1 MFVLVGIVIVIV
13 AQIRMRAMA
22 VDAIKTVLVPTVTGD
37 MVTINFTVVVITTC
51 SRRRSIRSRKSLKLV
66 EQCAG
71 DPDLSLT
78 LDDAGHIASVL
89 RKLMPLPADQSTDAT
104 LAACFSASCVF

>member
-1 MFVLVGIVIVIV
+1 
-13 AQIRMRAMA
+13 MA

-37 MVTINFTVVVITTC
+37 MVTIDFYRGGDHYVFAATVDTLE
-51 SRRRSIRSRKSLKLV
+51 KSLKLV

-104 LAACFSASCVF
+104 LAACFFSASCVFWVLMGVAIYSVFFF